1 MTKLSDLVEE
11 MFPGQATNP
20 SDPDLGPGALPAWDS
35 LAHYNF
41 LLLVEDTFDV
51 QFSPEEL
58 GDLRTLGQIDACLKA
73 KGVSI

>member
-11 MFPGQATNP
+11 MFPGKAANP
-20 SDPDLGPGALPAWDS
+20 ADPDLGPGSFPDWDS

-41 LLLVEDTFDV
+41 LLLVEDMFDV

-58 GDLRTLGQIDACLKA
+58 SELRTLGQIEACLNT
-73 KGVSI
+73 KGVLV